1 MRNGKYGLRKWEMV
15 IWIEKKW
22 NGKYGLRKCEMV
34 NLD

>member
-15 IWIEKKW
+15 NMDWEKW
-22 NGKYGLRKCEMV
+22 NGKYGLGKCEMV